1 MAPDF
6 WNDNRKAQAQMQQL
20 NALREEVS
28 TWESIA
34 TQLNDLHGLVELLE
48 EEPDEEMQDEVAQ
61 SLLSLEEQ
69 VKKLQFALMLNG
81 EHDEKNAILSI
92 HAGSGGVDAQDW
104 AEMLLRMY
112 LRWAEHHHFR
122 TEVYDYSEG
131 EEAGLKSTTVE
142 ITGRYAYGYLRSE
155 IGTHRLI
162 RLSPFDA
169 AHRRHTSFA
178 KVEVLP
184 DIDDT
189 IEITIRPDDIE
200 TDTYR
205 STGAGGQHVNK
216 TDSAVRIR
224 HLPSGIVVTCQ
235 NERSQIQNRE
245 VAMKLLR
252 ARLYELEQ
260 KKHEEET
267 ARLKG
272 ENVQA
277 DFGTQ
282 IRSVTVHPYTI
293 VKDHRTNYETGN
305 TEGYLAGDVDPFIY
319 AYLQDKA
326 GGVMAARI
334 SHTFPSVALQHEKN
348 FHTQKTPQRGCCGVF
363 HRLPC
368 TYIERQGVRSVQNR
382 VALHNVQDNGVYA
395 EP

>member
-6 WNDNRKAQAQMQQL
+6 WADNRRAQAQMQQM
-20 NALREEVS
+20 NALREEVT
-28 TWESIA
+28 TWQGIA
-34 TQLNDLHGLVELLE
+34 TQLNELHGLTQLLE
-48 EEPDEEMQDEVAQ
+48 EEPDEEMQAEVAQ
-61 SLLSLEEQ
+61 ALPPIEEQ
-69 VKKLQFALMLNG
+69 VKKLQFALMLSG
-81 EHDEKNAILSI
+81 EHDEKNAILSV

-104 AEMLLRMY
+104 AEILLRMY
-112 LRWAEHHHFR
+112 LRWAEGHHFR
-122 TEVYDYSEG
+122 TEIYDYSEG
-131 EEAGLKSTTVE
+131 EEAGTKSATVE

-189 IEITIRPDDIE
+189 IEISIRPDDIE
-200 TDTYR
+200 MDTYR

-235 NERSQIQNRE
+235 NERSQMQNRE

-260 KKHEEET
+260 KKREEET

-282 IRSVTVHPYTI
+282 IRTVTVHPYNI
-293 VKDHRTNYETGN
+293 VKDHRTGFETSD
-305 TEGYLAGDVDPFIY
+305 TEDYLSGDVDPFIY
-319 AYLQDKA
+319 AYLQEQA
-326 GGVMAARI
+326 GGVAAGE
-334 SHTFPSVALQHEKN
+334 S
-348 FHTQKTPQRGCCGVF
+348 
-363 HRLPC
+363 
-368 TYIERQGVRSVQNR
+368 
-382 VALHNVQDNGVYA
+382 
-395 EP
+395 

>member
-1 MAPDF
+1 
-6 WNDNRKAQAQMQQL
+6 MQQL
-20 NALREEVS
+20 NALREEVT
-28 TWESIA
+28 TWEGIA
-34 TQLNDLHGLVELLE
+34 AQLQDLLGLAQLLE
-48 EEPDEEMQDEVAQ
+48 EEPDEDMQAEVVQ
-61 SLLSLEEQ
+61 SLPPIEEQ
-69 VKKLQFALMLNG
+69 IEKLQFSLMLSG
-81 EHDEKNAILSI
+81 EHDERDAIVSI

-112 LRWAEHHHFR
+112 LRWAEHHRFK
-122 TEVYDYSEG
+122 TEIYDYSEG

-155 IGTHRLI
+155 AGTHRLI

-184 DIDDT
+184 DVEDA
-189 IEITIRPDDIE
+189 IEITIRPEDLDV
-200 TDTYR
+200 DTYR

-224 HLPSGIVVTCQ
+224 HIPTGIVVTCQ

-252 ARLYELEQ
+252 AKLFEMEQ
-260 KKHEEET
+260 KKREEET

-272 ENVQA
+272 EHVQA

-282 IRSVTVHPYTI
+282 IRTVTVHPYSI
-293 VKDHRTNYETGN
+293 VKDHRTNFEMGN
-305 TEGYLAGDVDPFIY
+305 TEGYLAGDIDPFIH

-326 GGVMAARI
+326 GGVA
-334 SHTFPSVALQHEKN
+334 T
-348 FHTQKTPQRGCCGVF
+348 
-363 HRLPC
+363 
-368 TYIERQGVRSVQNR
+368 
-382 VALHNVQDNGVYA
+382 A
-395 EP
+395 E

>member
-6 WNDNRKAQAQMQQL
+6 WADNRRAQAQMQQM

-28 TWESIA
+28 TWEGIA
-34 TQLNDLHGLVELLE
+34 SQLNDLHGLAQLLE
-48 EEPDEEMQDEVAQ
+48 EEPDEEMQAEVAQ
-61 SLLSLEEQ
+61 SLSSIEEQ
-69 VKKLQFALMLNG
+69 VEKFQFALMLSG
-81 EHDEKNAILSI
+81 EHDEKNAILSV

-112 LRWAEHHHFR
+112 LRWAER
-122 TEVYDYSEG
+122 
-131 EEAGLKSTTVE
+131 
-142 ITGRYAYGYLRSE
+142 
-155 IGTHRLI
+155 HRF
-162 RLSPFDA
+162 P
-169 AHRRHTSFA
+169 SFA

-189 IEITIRPDDIE
+189 IEISIRPEDIE
-200 TDTYR
+200 MDTYR

-224 HLPSGIVVTCQ
+224 HLPTGIVVTCQ

-260 KKHEEET
+260 KKREEET

-282 IRSVTVHPYTI
+282 IRTVTVHPYNI
-293 VKDHRTNYETGN
+293 VKDHRTGYETSD
-305 TEGYLAGDVDPFIY
+305 TEDYLAGNVDPFIY
-319 AYLQDKA
+319 AYLQGQA
-326 GGVMAARI
+326 GGVAAG
-334 SHTFPSVALQHEKN
+334 E
-348 FHTQKTPQRGCCGVF
+348 
-363 HRLPC
+363 
-368 TYIERQGVRSVQNR
+368 Y
-382 VALHNVQDNGVYA
+382 
-395 EP
+395 